1 MFSLLGSV
9 VGQMPGEAFHGI
21 YLFGI
26 FKKLIFISKQAT
38 SGGKFALKTRKLK
51 DIYIEKCYSICYNMK
66 VEVSVLTID
75 EIVGE
80 IRKQLGITQEQLAR
94 ELNISFSTINRW
106 ENAHTIPSKLAKMR
120 LVEFCK
126 KEDIP
131 SDIIDQ
137 INTL

>member
-1 MFSLLGSV
+1 
-9 VGQMPGEAFHGI
+9 
-21 YLFGI
+21 
-26 FKKLIFISKQAT
+26 
-38 SGGKFALKTRKLK
+38 
-51 DIYIEKCYSICYNMK
+51 MK